1 MPYDIPIRFQQAP
14 LCSTLSR
21 ADLSLEC
28 FSNAIPRSADAIPIE
43 IIVGLPGL
51 SEGPLLARARALQL
65 PVLISANSL
74 SRWRQHDG
82 GREWVGWR
90 LGQLANAHDLASI
103 MLDSA
108 GFVLASR
115 YRGLP
120 WTVEDYVEG
129 LAAAY
134 PWRLWASLDHCVE
147 PEIARDREEVLDR
160 IARTV
165 RLNIECHVRAIDAG
179 IVSNFMPVL
188 QGRRPSDYLRCL
200 DGIAHV
206 LRPGQTVAIGSTC
219 RRAVHG
225 EDGLLAVF
233 ETLDRHLD
241 ATFRLHGFG
250 VKGPALS
257 HLRAF
262 EHRTITVDSSA
273 FSYAARMS
281 ALVNGHVKTNHFVA
295 DHMERWTQ
303 RQYVRLARP
312 RREFQASLPLP
323 PPAEPLL
330 TGWEAVV
337 AAAREEIRT
346 LVIEGEIAHDQI
358 TDAWIAEWAAD
369 LLGTA

>member
-1 MPYDIPIRFQQAP
+1 MPYDIPSRFQQP
-14 LCSTLSR
+14 PVGLSH
-21 ADLSLEC
+21 ADRSPAHS
-28 FSNAIPRSADAIPIE
+28 SNAAPRSAAGTPIE

-74 SRWRQHDG
+74 SRWRQRDG
-82 GREWVGWR
+82 GREWAGWR
-90 LGQLANAHDLASI
+90 LSQLANAHGLTSI

-115 YRGLP
+115 YLGLP

-165 RLNIECHVRAIDAG
+165 RLNIECHARAIDAG

-188 QGRRPSDYLRCL
+188 QGRRPVDYLRCL
-200 DGIAHV
+200 DGIAHI

-241 ATFRLHGFG
+241 FTHPFHGFG
-250 VKGPALS
+250 IKGPALN
-257 HLRAF
+257 HLGAF
-262 EHRTITVDSSA
+262 EHRKITVDSSA
-273 FSYAARMS
+273 FSFAARMS
-281 ALVNGHVKTNHFVA
+281 ALFDGHAKTNHFVA
-295 DHMERWTQ
+295 DHMERWTE
-303 RQYVRLARP
+303 RQYARLARP
-312 RREFQASLPLP
+312 RNGFQSSLPLP
-323 PPAEPLL
+323 SPAELL
-330 TGWEAVV
+330 PTGWEAAV
-337 AAAREEIRT
+337 AAAREEIRA
-346 LVIEGEIAHDQI
+346 LVMDGEISHDQI

>member
-1 MPYDIPIRFQQAP
+1 MPYDIPLRFQQA
-14 LCSTLSR
+14 LVSSASSQ
-21 ADLSLEC
+21 ADLSSARS
-28 FSNAIPRSADAIPIE
+28 SNAAPRLADGMPIE

-74 SRWRQHDG
+74 SRWRQRDG
-82 GREWVGWR
+82 GREWAGWR
-90 LGQLANAHDLASI
+90 LRQLANAHGLASI

-120 WTVEDYVEG
+120 WTVEDYVDG

-147 PEIARDREEVLDR
+147 PEIARAREDALER
-160 IARTV
+160 MPRTV
-165 RLNIECHVRAIDAG
+165 RLNIECHTRAIDAG

-200 DGIAHV
+200 DGIAHI
-206 LRPGQTVAIGSTC
+206 LRPGQTIAIGSTC

-241 ATFRLHGFG
+241 PTVRLHGFG
-250 VKGPALS
+250 IKGLALS

-262 EHRTITVDSSA
+262 EHRKITVDSSA

-281 ALVNGHVKTNHFVA
+281 ALFNGHVKTNHFVA
-295 DHMERWTQ
+295 DHMEHWTE

-312 RREFQASLPLP
+312 RKGFQSSLPLP
-323 PPAEPLL
+323 PAAEPLL
-330 TGWEAVV
+330 TGWEAAV

-346 LVIEGEIAHDQI
+346 LVIEGEIAHDQF

-369 LLGTA
+369 LLGRR

>member
-1 MPYDIPIRFQQAP
+1 MRYDIPPRFQQALP
-14 LCSTLSR
+14 SALAQANLSSACS
-21 ADLSLEC
+21 
-28 FSNAIPRSADAIPIE
+28 SNVTPRSTEAMPIE

-51 SEGPLLARARALQL
+51 SEGPLLARARVLQL

-74 SRWRQHDG
+74 SRWRERDG
-82 GREWVGWR
+82 GRVWTGWR
-90 LGQLANAHDLASI
+90 LGQLANAHGLASI
-103 MLDSA
+103 ILDSG

-115 YRGLP
+115 YRSIP

-160 IARTV
+160 IARTI
-165 RLNIECHVRAIDAG
+165 RLNIECHARAIDAG

-200 DGIAHV
+200 DGIAHI

-225 EDGLLAVF
+225 EDGLLAIF

-241 ATFRLHGFG
+241 PTLRIHGFG
-250 VKGPALS
+250 IKGPALG

-262 EHRTITVDSSA
+262 EHRRITVDSSA

-281 ALVNGHVKTNHFVA
+281 ALFNGHAKTNHFVA
-295 DHMERWTQ
+295 DHMERWTE

-312 RREFQASLPLP
+312 RSAFQSSLPLP
-323 PPAEPLL
+323 APADPPF
-330 TGWEAVV
+330 TGWDAAI

-346 LVIEGEIAHDQI
+346 LVIEGEISHDQI

-369 LLGTA
+369 LLATE

>member
-1 MPYDIPIRFQQAP
+1 MPHDIPFRFQQPPVSSALSQAGQSSAHSSKAAP
-14 LCSTLSR
+14 RL
-21 ADLSLEC
+21 AEG
-28 FSNAIPRSADAIPIE
+28 IPIE

-51 SEGPLLARARALQL
+51 SEGPLLVRARALQL

-74 SRWRQHDG
+74 SRWRQRDG
-82 GREWVGWR
+82 GREWFGWR
-90 LGQLANAHDLASI
+90 LRQLANAHGLASI

-108 GFVLASR
+108 GFVLASK
-115 YRGLP
+115 YRGIP
-120 WTVEDYVEG
+120 WTVQDYVEG

-165 RLNIECHVRAIDAG
+165 RLNIECHARAADAG

-200 DGIAHV
+200 DGIANI

-225 EDGLLAVF
+225 EEGLLAVF

-241 ATFRLHGFG
+241 PTFRIHGFG
-250 VKGPALS
+250 IKGPALS

-262 EHRTITVDSSA
+262 DHRTITVDSSA

-281 ALVNGHVKTNHFVA
+281 ALFNGHAKTNHFVA
-295 DHMERWTQ
+295 DHMERWTE
-303 RQYVRLARP
+303 RQYLRLARP
-312 RREFQASLPLP
+312 RSGLQSSLPLS
-323 PPAEPLL
+323 PPAGPLL
-330 TGWEAVV
+330 TGWEAAI

-346 LVIEGEIAHDQI
+346 LVIEGEIDHDEVMI
-358 TDAWIAEWAAD
+358 GWIEQWAAD
-369 LLGTA
+369 LDHAA

>member
-1 MPYDIPIRFQQAP
+1 MPNDIPFRFQQP
-14 LCSTLSR
+14 SVCSAFAD
-21 ADLSLEC
+21 ADLSSAC
-28 FSNAIPRSADAIPIE
+28 FSNAARRSAESTPIE

-74 SRWRQHDG
+74 SRWRQRDG
-82 GREWVGWR
+82 GREWAGWR
-90 LGQLANAHDLASI
+90 LRQLANAHGLASI

-108 GFVLASR
+108 GFVLASK

-165 RLNIECHVRAIDAG
+165 RLNIECHARAIDAG
-179 IVSNFMPVL
+179 IASNFMPVL
-188 QGRRPSDYLRCL
+188 QGRQPSDYLRCL
-200 DGIAHV
+200 DGIAHI
-206 LRPGQTVAIGSTC
+206 LRPGQTIAIGSTC

-241 ATFRLHGFG
+241 STHPLHGFG
-250 VKGPALS
+250 IKGPALS

-262 EHRTITVDSSA
+262 DHRKITLDSSA

-281 ALVNGHVKTNHFVA
+281 ALFDGHAKTNRFVA
-295 DHMERWTQ
+295 DHMERWTE
-303 RQYVRLARP
+303 RQYARLARP
-312 RREFQASLPLP
+312 RSGFQSSLPLP
-323 PPAEPLL
+323 PPPGPPL
-330 TGWEAVV
+330 TGWETAI

-346 LVIEGEIAHDQI
+346 LVMDGEIAHDQI

-369 LLGTA
+369 LLATA

>member
-1 MPYDIPIRFQQAP
+1 MPHDIPSRFQQPPAGLSQADRSPVYSSNVAP
-14 LCSTLSR
+14 RLAAGT
-21 ADLSLEC
+21 
-28 FSNAIPRSADAIPIE
+28 PIE

-74 SRWRQHDG
+74 SRWRQCDG
-82 GREWVGWR
+82 GREWAGWR
-90 LGQLANAHDLASI
+90 LRQLANAHGLASI

-165 RLNIECHVRAIDAG
+165 RLNIECHARALDAG

-188 QGRRPSDYLRCL
+188 QGRRPGDYVRCL
-200 DGIAHV
+200 DGIAQI

-241 ATFRLHGFG
+241 STHPLHGFG
-250 VKGPALS
+250 IKGPALS

-262 EHRTITVDSSA
+262 EHRKITVDSSA

-281 ALVNGHVKTNHFVA
+281 ALFDGHAKTNHFVA
-295 DHMERWTQ
+295 DHMERWTE
-303 RQYVRLARP
+303 RQYARLARP
-312 RREFQASLPLP
+312 RNGFQSSLPLP
-323 PPAEPLL
+323 LPAEPLP
-330 TGWEAVV
+330 TGWEAAV
-337 AAAREEIRT
+337 AAAREEIRA
-346 LVIEGEIAHDQI
+346 LVMDGEISHDQI